1 MQSVIIGQHG
11 PTHQSRPSQSSY
23 ICIESNSLNPKSSGV
38 ETPAIHHSPLPTL
51 QSSGGFNFGVKGGD
65 IAPTDP
71 KGPAKPCDPCGTC
84 DPDGTDGTGGT
95 GGTGADSAV
104 DGSR

>member
-1 MQSVIIGQHG
+1 MQSIIIGQHG
-11 PTHQSRPSQSSY
+11 PTHQPHTPQSSY
-23 ICIESNSLNPKSSGV
+23 ICIESNSPNPKSSGV

-71 KGPAKPCDPCGTC
+71 KGPAKPCDP
-84 DPDGTDGTGGT
+84 DGTDGTGGT